1 MSHHINFTDFWPP
14 PLLSSFPFLPSP
26 SLNCMLSLLFN
37 IGPWSYLNEVNVT
50 EMYQFTSKFVNI
62 HVVCKLQFYNGSGNW
77 VHNSDVIHVSLL
89 RSFPAISVFDKEFCC
104 QQSIS
109 CTTIPKNHLTY
120 SLLAEMQCFKAL
132 WTKRPGK
139 SWSHY
144 IALARRCVPPKL
156 TLVGVLESFF
166 FRSLAKMQIAGK
178 IAILWIINDHLS
190 EK

>member
-1 MSHHINFTDFWPP
+1 MWYVNCSFTMGQAIECTIVMSYMFLCWGVFLRFLCLIK
-14 PLLSSFPFLPSP
+14 SSVVNKVFHALPS
-26 SLNCMLSLLFN
+26 LKTTLRT
-37 IGPWSYLNEVNVT
+37 SYLQRCNV
-50 EMYQFTSKFVNI
+50 
-62 HVVCKLQFYNGSGNW
+62 
-77 VHNSDVIHVSLL
+77 
-89 RSFPAISVFDKEFCC
+89 
-104 QQSIS
+104 
-109 CTTIPKNHLTY
+109 
-120 SLLAEMQCFKAL
+120 FKAL

>member
-1 MSHHINFTDFWPP
+1 MWYVNCSFTMGQAIECTIVMSYMFLCWGVFLRFLCLIK
-14 PLLSSFPFLPSP
+14 SSVVNKVFHALPSLKTTLHTP
-26 SLNCMLSLLFN
+26 
-37 IGPWSYLNEVNVT
+37 YLQRCNV
-50 EMYQFTSKFVNI
+50 
-62 HVVCKLQFYNGSGNW
+62 
-77 VHNSDVIHVSLL
+77 
-89 RSFPAISVFDKEFCC
+89 
-104 QQSIS
+104 
-109 CTTIPKNHLTY
+109 
-120 SLLAEMQCFKAL
+120 FKAL

-144 IALARRCVPPKL
+144 IAFIVRRCVPPKL

>member
-1 MSHHINFTDFWPP
+1 MWYVNCSFTMGQAIECTIVMSYM
-14 PLLSSFPFLPSP
+14 FL
-26 SLNCMLSLLFN
+26 CWGVF
-37 IGPWSYLNEVNVT
+37 
-50 EMYQFTSKFVNI
+50 
-62 HVVCKLQFYNGSGNW
+62 
-77 VHNSDVIHVSLL
+77 L
-89 RSFPAISVFDKEFCC
+89 RFLCLIKEFCC

>member
-1 MSHHINFTDFWPP
+1 MWYVNCSFTMGQAIECTIVMSYM
-14 PLLSSFPFLPSP
+14 FL
-26 SLNCMLSLLFN
+26 CWGVF
-37 IGPWSYLNEVNVT
+37 
-50 EMYQFTSKFVNI
+50 
-62 HVVCKLQFYNGSGNW
+62 
-77 VHNSDVIHVSLL
+77 L
-89 RSFPAISVFDKEFCC
+89 RFLFDKEFCC

-120 SLLAEMQCFKAL
+120 FLLAEMQCFKAL

>member
-1 MSHHINFTDFWPP
+1 MWYVNCSFTMGQAIECTIVMSYM
-14 PLLSSFPFLPSP
+14 FL
-26 SLNCMLSLLFN
+26 CWGVF
-37 IGPWSYLNEVNVT
+37 
-50 EMYQFTSKFVNI
+50 
-62 HVVCKLQFYNGSGNW
+62 
-77 VHNSDVIHVSLL
+77 L
-89 RSFPAISVFDKEFCC
+89 RISVFDKEFCC

>member
-1 MSHHINFTDFWPP
+1 
-14 PLLSSFPFLPSP
+14 
-26 SLNCMLSLLFN
+26 MLSLLFN
-37 IGPWSYLNEVNVT
+37 IGPWSYLNVLNVT

-120 SLLAEMQCFKAL
+120 SLLAEMQCFKARTL
-132 WTKRPGK
+132 NQKTWKILIPLHCISKALCTTQAHPGGR
-139 SWSHY
+139 
-144 IALARRCVPPKL
+144 IGIIFFLVPWPKC
-156 TLVGVLESFF
+156 
-166 FRSLAKMQIAGK
+166 R
-178 IAILWIINDHLS
+178 
-190 EK
+190 

>member
-14 PLLSSFPFLPSP
+14 PLFSSFPFLPFP

-37 IGPWSYLNEVNVT
+37 IGPWSYLNVLNVT

-77 VHNSDVIHVSLL
+77 VYNSDVIHVSLL

-104 QQSIS
+104 QVFHALPSLK
-109 CTTIPKNHLTY
+109 TTLHTPYLQRCN
-120 SLLAEMQCFKAL
+120 AL

-144 IALARRCVPPKL
+144 IALARGCVPPKL
-156 TLVGVLESFF
+156 TLVGVLESFYF